1 MVSRQQTSR
10 LMSRLLPLLL
20 LELLLVVEE
29 VLLVDAMMCVPG
41 VTLDP
46 TNGLLLA
53 LVSLQWTKLTKAEM
67 KLGFCSENS
76 PTPGAAATTPLTST
90 ILSTYLLMVSTG
102 FLSTYLYPSPE
113 DTVSTYLYISTH
125 CVVVVLVFLSVVRTM
140 G

>member
-20 LELLLVVEE
+20 LGLLLELLLVVEE
-29 VLLVDAMMCVPG
+29 VLLVDAMMTVPG

-90 ILSTYLLMVSTG
+90 ILSTYLH
-102 FLSTYLYPSPE
+102 PS
-113 DTVSTYLYISTH
+113 V
-125 CVVVVLVFLSVVRTM
+125 
-140 G
+140 

>member
-20 LELLLVVEE
+20 LGLLLELLMVVED
-29 VLLVDAMMCVPG
+29 LLLDAMMTVPG

-90 ILSTYLLMVSTG
+90 ILSTYLH
-102 FLSTYLYPSPE
+102 PS
-113 DTVSTYLYISTH
+113 V
-125 CVVVVLVFLSVVRTM
+125 
-140 G
+140 

>member
-10 LMSRLLPLLL
+10 LMSRLL
-20 LELLLVVEE
+20 LELLLVVVVEE
-29 VLLVDAMMCVPG
+29 VLLLDAMTCVPG

-90 ILSTYLLMVSTG
+90 ILSTYLH
-102 FLSTYLYPSPE
+102 PS
-113 DTVSTYLYISTH
+113 VKIIYFHIYS
-125 CVVVVLVFLSVVRTM
+125 
-140 G
+140 

>member
-20 LELLLVVEE
+20 MLVVELLLVMVE
-29 VLLVDAMMCVPG
+29 VLLLAAMMTVPG
-41 VTLDP
+41 VALDP

-76 PTPGAAATTPLTST
+76 PTPGAAATTPRTSRYS
-90 ILSTYLLMVSTG
+90 I
-102 FLSTYLYPSPE
+102 
-113 DTVSTYLYISTH
+113 YISTPF
-125 CVVVVLVFLSVVRTM
+125 CVDTLFSYFIVFIYLLLLQQ
-140 G
+140 

>member
-29 VLLVDAMMCVPG
+29 VLLVDAMMTVPG

-90 ILSTYLLMVSTG
+90 ILSTYLH
-102 FLSTYLYPSPE
+102 PSPI
-113 DTVSTYLYISTH
+113 DTIYISTPVSVDSLFSYLL
-125 CVVVVLVFLSVVRTM
+125 VVFIYLPLPQQ
-140 G
+140 

>member
-10 LMSRLLPLLL
+10 LMSRLLLGLLL

-29 VLLVDAMMCVPG
+29 VLLVDAMMTVPG

-90 ILSTYLLMVSTG
+90 ILSTYLH
-102 FLSTYLYPSPE
+102 PS
-113 DTVSTYLYISTH
+113 V
-125 CVVVVLVFLSVVRTM
+125 
-140 G
+140 

>member
-10 LMSRLLPLLL
+10 LMSRLLALLL
-20 LELLLVVEE
+20 GLLLMLVVE
-29 VLLVDAMMCVPG
+29 VLLLDAMMTVPG

-76 PTPGAAATTPLTST
+76 TTPGAGSSRHHTP
-90 ILSTYLLMVSTG
+90 
-102 FLSTYLYPSPE
+102 
-113 DTVSTYLYISTH
+113 H
-125 CVVVVLVFLSVVRTM
+125 Q
-140 G
+140 

>member
-20 LELLLVVEE
+20 LGLLLELLLVVVLE
-29 VLLVDAMMCVPG
+29 VLLLDAMMTVPG

-46 TNGLLLA
+46 TNGLVLA
-53 LVSLQWTKLTKAEM
+53 VSLKWTKLTKAEM

-90 ILSTYLLMVSTG
+90 ILSTYLHPSVKI
-102 FLSTYLYPSPE
+102 LYFH
-113 DTVSTYLYISTH
+113 IS
-125 CVVVVLVFLSVVRTM
+125 
-140 G
+140 

>member
-10 LMSRLLPLLL
+10 FMSRLL
-20 LELLLVVEE
+20 LELLLLMEE
-29 VLLVDAMMCVPG
+29 VLLVDAMMTVPG

-53 LVSLQWTKLTKAEM
+53 VALQWTKLTKAEM

-90 ILSTYLLMVSTG
+90 ILSTYLH
-102 FLSTYLYPSPE
+102 PS
-113 DTVSTYLYISTH
+113 V
-125 CVVVVLVFLSVVRTM
+125 
-140 G
+140 

>member
-10 LMSRLLPLLL
+10 LMSRLLALLL
-20 LELLLVVEE
+20 LVLLVVEE
-29 VLLVDAMMCVPG
+29 VLLLDAMMTVPG

-76 PTPGAAATTPLTST
+76 PTPGAAPPH
-90 ILSTYLLMVSTG
+90 
-102 FLSTYLYPSPE
+102 PSP
-113 DTVSTYLYISTH
+113 VPYYLHIYTRQCRFSIFIFHSVHISTPPPT
-125 CVVVVLVFLSVVRTM
+125 VVQCTVGEIRVFCPMGVLGVFI
-140 G
+140 

>member
-20 LELLLVVEE
+20 LGLLLLLLVEE
-29 VLLVDAMMCVPG
+29 VLLLDAMMTVPG

-53 LVSLQWTKLTKAEM
+53 VSLQWTKLTKAEM

-76 PTPGAAATTPLTST
+76 PTPGAAATTPLTSRYS
-90 ILSTYLLMVSTG
+90 ILYLHIYTLQS
-102 FLSTYLYPSPE
+102 
-113 DTVSTYLYISTH
+113 
-125 CVVVVLVFLSVVRTM
+125 R
-140 G
+140 

>member
-29 VLLVDAMMCVPG
+29 VLLVDAMMTVPG

-46 TNGLLLA
+46 TNGLLLV
-53 LVSLQWTKLTKAEM
+53 VSLQWTKLTKAEM

-90 ILSTYLLMVSTG
+90 ILSTYLH
-102 FLSTYLYPSPE
+102 PS
-113 DTVSTYLYISTH
+113 V
-125 CVVVVLVFLSVVRTM
+125 
-140 G
+140 

>member
-10 LMSRLLPLLL
+10 LMSRLLLPLLL
-20 LELLLVVEE
+20 LGLLLVVVE
-29 VLLVDAMMCVPG
+29 VLLVDAMMTVPG

-90 ILSTYLLMVSTG
+90 ILSTYLH
-102 FLSTYLYPSPE
+102 PS
-113 DTVSTYLYISTH
+113 V
-125 CVVVVLVFLSVVRTM
+125 
-140 G
+140 